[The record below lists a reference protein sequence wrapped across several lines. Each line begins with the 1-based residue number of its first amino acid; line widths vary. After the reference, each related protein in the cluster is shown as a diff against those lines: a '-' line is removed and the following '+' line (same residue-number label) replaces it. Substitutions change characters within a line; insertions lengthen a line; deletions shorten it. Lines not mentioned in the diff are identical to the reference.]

1 MQHAYEDLE
10 NQVFGVRGNHQ
21 VKHNMKVDNSEDER
35 VCDERAEYHT
45 RPQLKMLT
53 DTLRKRRD
61 QCRNKDVRDAFDEAL
76 RPLEARQARYDAIRK
91 AQEDLIIK
99 QQVRT
104 IAHHTHILVL
114 YQLVLSEH
122 SSLYLTFLVHKIVSL
137 LFLVLMLSSF

>member
-1 MQHAYEDLE
+1 
-10 NQVFGVRGNHQ
+10 
-21 VKHNMKVDNSEDER
+21 MKVDNSEDER

-104 IAHHTHILVL
+104 PYTYILVL

-122 SSLYLTFLVHKIVSL
+122 SYLYLTFLVHINVFL
-137 LFLVLMLSSF
+137 LFLVLKLSSF